1 MGDGLDLQLQNALDD
16 VALLIKVRRIW
27 RRKCWQPVGAHI
39 HLQKHQGGS
48 KVGIIVGP
56 LDPGDDM
63 LGQEVAIDVGDDL
76 FADVKE
82 QMRHF

>member
-1 MGDGLDLQLQNALDD
+1 MSEPPI
-16 VALLIKVRRIW
+16 LL
-27 RRKCWQPVGAHI
+27 
-39 HLQKHQGGS
+39 GS

-63 LGQEVAIDVGDDL
+63 LGQEVAIDVGGDL

-82 QMRHF
+82 LMRHF